1 MALSDN
7 IIPKIIGEIV
17 AVAAKQFKASADEK
31 EFIGDLYAGA
41 TVDDLEQYERA
52 ELAGTGVTAF
62 KFLSQHK
69 PGTSKVRVS
78 NPSVTARSDFGLE
91 APVTAIELV
100 NDNMPF
106 LVDSVMGEM
115 QERGY
120 RIHLVLHPI
129 IETKRAPSGNRSK
142 AASAE
147 AVRESCIL
155 IHIDRIES
163 SAERKDLTESLEK
176 ILADVRIVVAD
187 WRRMM
192 GRLDNAVDAFQT
204 NPPPI
209 PVEEIAE
216 GMHFLRW
223 LIDENFT
230 FLGMREYT
238 FDPSDPESRFESVK
252 GTGLGILR
260 DSNLEV
266 LRRGRELVSFTPE
279 LREFL
284 MQPVPL
290 IVTKANV
297 RSLVHRRTHMDYIG
311 VKMFTDQGKLAGEL
325 RIVGLFTSTAYTRST
340 RNIPFL
346 RRKVDYVLRATGHEA
361 DSHTGKALQ
370 NILEQYPRDELFQI
384 DPAILAGFALAVQN
398 LNEHPRIRAL
408 ARVDRFDRFVSVL
421 VFVPKDR
428 FSTEVREE
436 IGQYLATVFDGRVS
450 AFYPTFPDGA
460 LARVHYIIGRYQG
473 ETPKPAQA
481 QLEADIAG
489 IVRDWDDRLY
499 AALASEADLSKL
511 NERRKRYTGAF
522 SGAYQEA
529 FGAGQAVRDIE
540 VMERLAGTTS
550 IEVVFEDRNPDGA
563 QTPGLKLYSPDNP
576 IALTERVPV
585 LENMGFDVISERSY
599 VINPREGGHV
609 SLHEMALEVHDG
621 KAFDLDKCGALLED
635 CFKAI
640 WTGQAENDGYIG
652 LVLRA
657 GLSWNQVSILQAYSR
672 YLRQV
677 RIPFSQDY
685 MWSTLNRHPR
695 IAANLVA
702 LFEARF
708 STDAKTDAKARKKAA
723 DRISANIRKALES
736 VESLDEDR
744 IVRRFMNLIMVTL
757 RTNFW
762 QRDETGTRRETL
774 SLKLDS
780 RAVDDLPAPRPYREI
795 FVFSPRVEGVHMR
808 FGAVA
813 RGGLRWSDRPQDF
826 RTEILGLVKA
836 QQVKNAVIVPVGSKG
851 GFVPKLMPANPGREE
866 FMAEG
871 IATYK
876 LFIGSMLDITDNLDG
891 DKVIPPVNV
900 VRHDG
905 DDPYL
910 VVAADK
916 GTAAFSDIANG
927 LADDRGFWLSD
938 AFASGGSVGY
948 DHKKMGITA
957 RGGWEAVKRHFRE
970 IDHDVQSEP
979 VTVVGV
985 GDMSGDVFGNGMLL
999 SEKIKL
1005 LGAFDHRDIFIDP
1018 DPDPA
1023 KSFKERKRLFE
1034 LERSSWQ
1041 DYNKKLISKGGGVF
1055 SRRDKSIPLST
1066 EMQNLLD
1073 LKKANAAPN
1082 EIINAI
1088 LKVEADLLW
1097 FGGIGTYVRATS
1109 ESDDDVGDRA
1119 SDAVRVTAKELRVK
1133 AIGEGANLG
1142 ATQKARIEFASLGGR
1157 INTDAIDNSA
1167 GVNSSDLEVN
1177 IKIALGN
1184 ALRDNR
1190 LKMPARNKLLASMT
1204 ADVAQLV
1211 LRNNYLQ
1218 TLSVSLA
1225 ERRGMDEFGFQVRLM
1240 QDLESRNL
1248 LDRQVEDL
1256 PDDLSLM
1263 EREAANEPLTRP
1275 ELAVLLAYAKITLY
1289 DEMLASSV
1297 PDDDY
1302 LAKELMRYFPQ
1313 ALQKNYAGD
1322 IASHRLRREIV
1333 ATMLANSMINRG
1345 GPTLISRLV
1354 DQTGADVGEISAAY
1368 AVVRD
1373 SFQMGELNSELDK
1386 LDNRIS
1392 GMQQLDLYMA
1402 VQTLMR
1408 NQMVWFLRN
1417 APLEDGIG
1425 ALVERFGKGIKAVR
1439 TNMSSFLPKDRV
1451 ADLKNRQADLEAQ
1464 GVPAS
1469 LAGWLAS
1476 LDVLNTASDIVLISE
1491 RAKRSVEDVAKV
1503 FFNLAE
1509 FFGTDQMIILS
1520 RQLDV
1525 PDYFDRLALNRSL
1538 DLMSEGLRQITVQVL
1553 KTGKTGQAAIDVWR
1567 KSRAKDV
1574 ERTRQGLSDIV
1585 GGGEPSLSRLSVG
1598 ASLLGDLV
1606 RG

>member
-7 IIPKIIGEIV
+7 IIQKILGEIV
-17 AVAAKQFKASADEK
+17 AVAAKQFKAGADEK
-31 EFIGDLYAGA
+31 AFMGELYAGA

-78 NPSVTARSDFGLE
+78 NPNVTARSDFGLE
-91 APVTAIELV
+91 APVTAIEIL

-106 LVDSVMGEM
+106 LVDSVMGEL
-115 QERGY
+115 QDRSY

-129 IETKRAPSGNRSK
+129 IESKRAPSGNRSK
-142 AASAE
+142 AATAE
-147 AVRESCIL
+147 IARESCIL

-163 SAERKDLTESLEK
+163 PAEREDLTSSLEK

-192 GRLDNAVDAFQT
+192 GRLDDAVDAFQT
-204 NPPPI
+204 SPPPI

-252 GTGLGILR
+252 GTGLGIMR
-260 DSNLEV
+260 DPNLEV

-284 MQPVPL
+284 MQPMPL

-346 RRKVDYVLRATGHEA
+346 RRKIDYVLRSTGHEE

-384 DPAILAGFALAVQN
+384 DPAILADFALAVQN

-428 FSTEVREE
+428 FSTDVREE
-436 IGQYLATVFDGRVS
+436 IGQYLAEKFDGRVS
-450 AFYPTFPDGA
+450 AFYPTFPDGT

-481 QLEADIAG
+481 LLEADIAD

-499 AALASEADLSKL
+499 AALARGTDLSTL
-511 NERRKRYTGAF
+511 DERRKRYTGAF
-522 SGAYQEA
+522 SGAYQETFRA
-529 FGAGQAVRDIE
+529 SQAVRDIE

-550 IEVVFEDRNPDGA
+550 IEVVFEDRSPNGV
-563 QTPGLKLYSPDNP
+563 QKPGLKLYNPDNP

-599 VINPREGGHV
+599 VIDPREGGHV
-609 SLHEMALEVHDG
+609 SLHEMALEVRDCR
-621 KAFDLDKCGALLED
+621 AFDLDKCGALLED

-640 WTGQAENDGYIG
+640 WAGQAENDGYIG
-652 LVLRA
+652 LVLGA
-657 GLSWNQVSILQAYSR
+657 GMSWNQVSILQAYSR

-695 IAANLVA
+695 IAASLVA

-708 STDAKTDAKARKKAA
+708 STEIKGDAGSRKKTT
-723 DRISANIRKALES
+723 DRICGNIRKALES

-744 IVRRFMNLIMVTL
+744 IVRRFMNLILATL
-757 RTNFW
+757 RTNYW
-762 QRDETGTRRETL
+762 QREDNGDRRTTL

-780 RAVDDLPAPRPYREI
+780 RTIDDMPAPRPFREI
-795 FVFSPRVEGVHMR
+795 FVFSPRVEGVHLR

-826 RTEILGLVKA
+826 RTEVLGLVKA

-876 LFIGSMLDITDNLDG
+876 LFVGSLLDITDNLDG
-891 DKVIPPVNV
+891 DKVIPPMNL

-916 GTAAFSDIANG
+916 GTASFSDIANG

-970 IDHDVQSEP
+970 IDRDVQTVP

-1005 LGAFDHRDIFIDP
+1005 LGAFDHRDIFIDL

-1055 SRRDKSIPLST
+1055 SRRDKSIPLSA
-1066 EMQNLLD
+1066 EMQDFLG
-1073 LKKANAAPN
+1073 LKKASVAPN

-1088 LKVEADLLW
+1088 LKADADLLW
-1097 FGGIGTYVRATS
+1097 FGGIGTYVRATT

-1119 SDAVRVTAKELRVK
+1119 SDAFRVTAKELRVK

-1142 ATQKARIEFASLGGR
+1142 VTQKARIEFASLGGR
-1157 INTDAIDNSA
+1157 VNTDAIDNSA
-1167 GVNSSDLEVN
+1167 GVNSSDVEVN
-1177 IKIALGN
+1177 IKIALGS
-1184 ALRDNR
+1184 AVRDKR

-1204 ADVAQLV
+1204 PDVAQLV

-1225 ERRGMDEFGFQVRLM
+1225 ERRGMDDFGFQVRLM

-1263 EREAANEPLTRP
+1263 ERETANEPLTRP

-1302 LAKELMRYFPQ
+1302 LAKELMRYFPP
-1313 ALQKNYAGD
+1313 ALQENYAGD

-1354 DQTGADVGEISAAY
+1354 NQTGADVGEISAAY

-1373 SFQMGELNSELDK
+1373 SFQMGELNAELDQ

-1392 GMQQLDLYMA
+1392 GMLQLDLYMEA
-1402 VQTLMR
+1402 QTLLR
-1408 NQMVWFLRN
+1408 SQMIWFLRN

-1425 ALVERFGKGIKAVR
+1425 ALVERFGKGIKTVR
-1439 TNMSSFLPKDRV
+1439 TNMSSFLPKERI
-1451 ADLKNRQADLEAQ
+1451 AALKNRQADLEEK

-1476 LDVLNTASDIVLISE
+1476 LDVLDTASDIVLISE

-1509 FFGTDQMIILS
+1509 FFGTDQMVALS

-1525 PDYFDRLALNRSL
+1525 PDYFDRLALSRSL

-1553 KTGKTGQAAIDVWR
+1553 KTGKNGQAAVDAWL
-1567 KSRAKDV
+1567 KPRAKNV
-1574 ERTRQGLSDIV
+1574 ERTRQALTDIV
-1585 GGGEPSLSRLSVG
+1585 SGGEPSLSRLSVG